1 MATPVI
7 MPKLG
12 FTMEEGTIVRWFK
25 QEGDRVEKGEPLVE
39 VTTDKV
45 NMEVESPASGIL
57 RAVNAKPDQV
67 VPVTQ
72 VIAYIAAPGETVEGP
87 VLTTLTGE
95 AIRFEAPV
103 SPITRGGEK
112 EQISAPPQA
121 GEVAATPVARRMA
134 KELGIDLAAIQG
146 TGPRGRITETDV
158 RAAAEKTRAPAP
170 TPAAKTIPLVGRRK
184 IMAERM
190 SKSAREAPHIILT
203 LEVDMSAAEKRR
215 GTVSYTALIAQGV
228 AQVLKQHPL
237 LNATLRDQ
245 EIVLNPSFNLGIA
258 VDTPDG
264 LIVPVVKNVDQKSL
278 TALDSE
284 INDLAQRARNGKL
297 TLPDIEGGT
306 FTISN
311 LGMFGIEEFHAII
324 NPPESAILAV
334 GAIVRRPVAVGD
346 LIGLRPMMNMT
357 LSADHRVL
365 DGAAAARFLQELKVA
380 LEQ

>member
-1 MATPVI
+1 
-7 MPKLG
+7 
-12 FTMEEGTIVRWFK
+12 MEEGTIVRWFK
-25 QEGDRVEKGEPLVE
+25 QEGERVEKGEPLVE

-57 RAVNAKPDQV
+57 RAVNAEPDQV

-72 VIAYIAAPGETVEGP
+72 VIAYIAAPDETVEEP
-87 VLTTLTGE
+87 APTTLAGE
-95 AIRFEAPV
+95 AIQFEAPV
-103 SPITRGGEK
+103 PPIARESEK
-112 EQISAPPQA
+112 EQISASPQA

-134 KELGIDLAAIQG
+134 KELGIDLATIQG
-146 TGPRGRITETDV
+146 SGPRGRITETDV
-158 RAAAEKTRAPAP
+158 RAAAEKARARAPM
-170 TPAAKTIPLVGRRK
+170 PAAPSPAKAIPLVGRQK

-203 LEVDMSAAEKRR
+203 IEVDMSAAEKKR
-215 GTVSYTALIAQGV
+215 GAASYTALIAQCV
-228 AQVLKQHPL
+228 AQALEQHPL
-237 LNATLRDQ
+237 LNATLQDQ
-245 EIVLNPSFNLGIA
+245 EIVLNSSINIGIA
-258 VDTPDG
+258 TDTPDG
-264 LIVPVVKNVDQKSL
+264 LIVPVVKNADQKSL

-284 INDLAQRARNGKL
+284 INDLAQRARAGQL
-297 TLPDIEGGT
+297 TLPDIERGT

-346 LIGLRPMMNMT
+346 LIGLRPVMKMT

-365 DGAAAARFLQELKVA
+365 DGAAAARFLQDLKIA

>member
-1 MATPVI
+1 MSTTVI

-95 AIRFEAPV
+95 AIRSEAPV
-103 SPITRGGEK
+103 SPITREGEK

-134 KELGIDLAAIQG
+134 KELGIDLAVIQG

-158 RAAAEKTRAPAP
+158 RAAAEKARAPVAMPTAP
-170 TPAAKTIPLVGRRK
+170 RPAIQTIPLVGRRK

-215 GTVSYTALIAQGV
+215 GTVSYTALIAQCV
-228 AQVLKQHPL
+228 AQVLKQHPF

-245 EIVLNPSFNLGIA
+245 EIVLNPSVNLGIA

-264 LIVPVVKNVDQKSL
+264 LIVPVVKNADQKSL
-278 TALDSE
+278 TALDTE
-284 INDLAQRARNGKL
+284 INDLAQRARAGKL
-297 TLPDIEGGT
+297 TLPDIESGT
-306 FTISN
+306 FTIDRKS
-311 LGMFGIEEFHAII
+311 
-324 NPPESAILAV
+324 V
-334 GAIVRRPVAVGD
+334 V
-346 LIGLRPMMNMT
+346 
-357 LSADHRVL
+357 
-365 DGAAAARFLQELKVA
+365 
-380 LEQ
+380 

>member
-12 FTMEEGTIVRWFK
+12 FTMEEGTIVHWFK